1 MSFTY
6 VIEEPSPLA
15 PATEWH
21 RFLRFV
27 RHLPQDDDGVAL
39 ARDMAERHIAE
50 VASRTGMEG
59 EASGAIG
66 A

>member
-6 VIEEPSPLA
+6 LIEEPSPLA

-39 ARDMAERHIAE
+39 ARDMAERHMAE
-50 VASRTGMEG
+50 LSRRTGMEG
-59 EASGAIG
+59 EASGATP